1 MNPPAVAH
9 PYHRHQMKKF
19 LQILTASLLLTGMV
33 AANGFTDSV
42 VTFYGQVRQVGGA
55 QTVLLQSGE
64 LEMTFVNQTNAAN
77 RVSLKTDL
85 RPTGQ
90 GADKLYSYAIDV
102 PLAYLPDAP
111 RITEFLSIGSA
122 TSSFRIQEIKID
134 GRVATL
140 PDGSKEFYGLSF
152 ASRGADYRLDLLVAG
167 ENTDSDGDGLP
178 DWWENLYGLDKT
190 LADADLDADND
201 GWTNLEEYQQGANPT
216 VSNRNPQLAT
226 AEILVP
232 ESGEAGFFLHVLDS
246 DTQPG
251 GIQLEFIGSSNSA
264 FVLNVDGAP
273 LADGQASLLTLA
285 DLRAGRL
292 TVHHSNRSSAV
303 ISLPVRL
310 GDGGEMT
317 ASTVLVRASAPSTRD
332 GNDSA
337 LWLDGLDLTG
347 TRVSNWLDRSGN
359 SRNASQPVA
368 AYQPAVKDGT
378 ADFSISSSAH
388 LFFQDLAIS
397 SANHTV
403 LAAYK
408 AASTSDA
415 PQTLL
420 STNRG
425 FMKISPTSQAISYPG
440 SPTYQMDGLSAQ
452 GYVNVGGQQA
462 TSIFRREGSL
472 LQNVFGLS
480 YDGQNIAAASIDPVL
495 PTLGGRRSAIPNT
508 SGPLDE
514 SFAGQLQELLV
525 FPTALAEQKLRDVN
539 DYLDSKWG
547 GSIIWDLSTELK
559 AVNLTAGSST
569 RPQTIR
575 GGHGDD
581 RIGGG
586 ALGDTLSGGP
596 GIDILTGGAGADRF
610 VFGGLDTGA
619 DRIADFDLENDILD
633 LSALF
638 WGRTGDARQSISVRL
653 DADFSTP
660 TPTLNSVLIVTRPDT
675 TTQEITLENQVVGS
689 SQLIQLIAEGRIR
702 MGGLSIPSTVQIAL
716 APGSPAG
723 PTSESISEPFSIV
736 ISRSGAGTAAALD
749 VPVGFFEEALGGRFV
764 IDSAVENES
773 HRAVIHFPRGVTSR
787 TVIVRP
793 VPDLQTA
800 GSKTVQ
806 LAVLPQYKFAVGGAA
821 LTRTITDRP
830 MVWLEVVQPT
840 AISSLSQPAVIRVHR
855 DGSSTASLTI
865 PLSLG
870 GTAIEGTHIQ
880 DVPES
885 LVISAGQ
892 SFAEISIHPLS
903 AGLAKGPKVVHFKLL
918 PGDLYQAGN
927 PNEAVIYAAA
937 SATEAN
943 GAGFD
948 RWLQASTGGAMRN
961 LSDLSNLPPAAV
973 SKYLQAYAFKLN
985 SVADLDS
992 HHISFRLANG
1002 KPEIL
1007 TKSAMNAAD
1016 VRWKVESS
1024 PGLGQWSDSSSTFT
1038 ESADPT
1044 GVKLVGQTLPAH
1056 ATSRFYRLGMNLE
1069 PGVLATNTIGKLVGS
1084 APFGISGKS
1093 VWKTNQSTGDLTSS
1107 GESGRIIS
1115 EISDGANLN
1124 FEMKV
1129 TGGSSGDSLGFYI
1142 DGVKISETSGPTVRV
1157 QRELTGSHL
1166 VMWEFKRVTGNAV
1179 IRNLA
1184 P

>member
-1 MNPPAVAH
+1 
-9 PYHRHQMKKF
+9 MKKF
-19 LQILTASLLLTGMV
+19 LQFLTATLLLTGMA

-55 QTVLLQSGE
+55 QTVLLQSGK
-64 LEMTFVNQTNAAN
+64 LEMTFVNQANPSN
-77 RVSLKTDL
+77 RVTLKTDL

-102 PLAYLPDAP
+102 PLAYLPEAP
-111 RITEFLSIGSA
+111 RINEFLSIGA
-122 TSSFRIQEIKID
+122 SSTNFRIQEIKID
-134 GRVATL
+134 GRAATL
-140 PDGSKEFYGLSF
+140 PDGSTEFYGLSF
-152 ASRGADYRLDLLVAG
+152 ASRGADYRLDLLVPG
-167 ENTDSDGDGLP
+167 ENIDTDGDGLP
-178 DWWENLYGLDKT
+178 DWWEKLYGLDHT
-190 LADADLDADND
+190 FADSGDDEDND
-201 GWTNLEEYQQGANPT
+201 GWTNLQEYQQGANPT
-216 VSNRNPQLAT
+216 VGNRKPQLASV
-226 AEILVP
+226 EILVP
-232 ESGEAGFFLHVLDS
+232 ESGQAGVFLHVLDS
-246 DTQPG
+246 DTPPA
-251 GIQLEFIGSSNSA
+251 GIQLEFTGSANSS
-264 FVLNVDGAP
+264 FTLSVDDAP
-273 LADGQASLLTLA
+273 LADGQVSLLTLA

-292 TVHHSNRSSAV
+292 TVHHANRASALV
-303 ISLPVRL
+303 SLPVRL

-317 ASTVLVRASAPSTRD
+317 SGEVLVRAAAPSTRD
-332 GNDSA
+332 GNDSS

-347 TRVSNWLDRSGN
+347 TRVSTWPDRSGN
-359 SRNASQPVA
+359 SRNASQPLA
-368 AYQPAVKDGT
+368 AYQPAVKDGA
-378 ADFSISSSAH
+378 ADFSISASAH

-397 SANHTV
+397 TANHTV

-452 GYVNVGGQQA
+452 GYVNVAGQQA
-462 TSIFRREGSL
+462 TSIFRREGTL

-480 YDGQNIAAASIDPVL
+480 YDGQNVAAAAIDPVL
-495 PTLGGRRSAIPNT
+495 PTLGGRRSAIPNST
-508 SGPLDE
+508 GPLDE
-514 SFAGQLQELLV
+514 SFAGQLHELLV

-547 GSIIWDLSTELK
+547 GSVIWDLSTELK
-559 AVNLTAGSST
+559 SVNLSAASSAH
-569 RPQTIR
+569 PQTIR

-586 ALGDTLSGGP
+586 DLGDTLSGGP
-596 GIDILTGGAGADRF
+596 GSDVLTGGAGDDRF

-638 WGRTGDARQSISVRL
+638 WGRTGDARQSVAVRL

-660 TPTLNSVLIVTRPDT
+660 TPTLNSVLIITRPDAS
-675 TTQEITLENQVVGS
+675 TQEITLENKVVGG

-723 PTSESISEPFSIV
+723 ATSESISEPFSIV
-736 ISRSGAGTAAALD
+736 ITRSGAGTAAALD
-749 VPVGFFEEALGGRFV
+749 IPVGFFEEALGGKFV

-773 HRAVIHFPRGVTSR
+773 HRAVIHFPRGVTSK
-787 TVIVRP
+787 TVTVRP
-793 VPDLQTA
+793 VPDLKTA
-800 GSKTVQ
+800 GSMSVQ
-806 LAVLPQYKFAVGGAA
+806 LAVLPQYKFTVGGSAI
-821 LTRTITDRP
+821 TRTITDRP
-830 MVWLEVVQPT
+830 MVWLEVVQPS
-840 AISSLSQPAVIRVHR
+840 AISSLAQPAVIRIHR
-855 DGSSTASLTI
+855 DGSSTDSLTI
-865 PLSLG
+865 PLGLG

-880 DVPES
+880 DVPDA

-892 SFAEISIHPLS
+892 SFAEVSIQPIA

-927 PNEAVIYAAA
+927 PNEAIIYAAA

-948 RWLQASTGGAMRN
+948 RWLQASTGGALN
-961 LSDLSNLPPAAV
+961 SLSDLSDLPPGTV
-973 SKYLQAYAFKLN
+973 SNYLKAYAFRLD
-985 SVADLDS
+985 SVDQLDS
-992 HHISFRLANG
+992 HQISFRVANG

-1024 PGLGQWSDSSSTFT
+1024 PGLDQWADSSSTFT
-1038 ESADPT
+1038 ESADPS

-1069 PGVLATNTIGKLVGS
+1069 PGVLATHTIGKLVGT
-1084 APFGISGKS
+1084 APFGISGKA
-1093 VWKTNQSTGDLTSS
+1093 VWKTNQSTGELTSS
-1107 GESGRIIS
+1107 GDSGRIIS
-1115 EISDGANLN
+1115 EITNGADLD
-1124 FEMKV
+1124 FELQV
-1129 TGGSSGDSLGFYI
+1129 TGGTSGDLLTFYI
-1142 DGVKISETSGPTVRV
+1142 DGLKIAETAGAKVTV

-1166 VMWEFKRVTGNAV
+1166 LMWEFKRVTGNAV
-1179 IRNLA
+1179 IRNRA
-1184 P
+1184 K